1 MQGIEQVFSD
11 DLIFKMWELHAALKG
26 TIGYIAH
33 MNLHIFTE
41 TKRKI
46 DAESY
51 ITRLILLEEC
61 NLLFIRTTTS

>member
-11 DLIFKMWELHAALKG
+11 DLIFKMWESHAALKG

-33 MNLHIFTE
+33 MNQHIFTE

-46 DAESY
+46 DAES
-51 ITRLILLEEC
+51 
-61 NLLFIRTTTS
+61 